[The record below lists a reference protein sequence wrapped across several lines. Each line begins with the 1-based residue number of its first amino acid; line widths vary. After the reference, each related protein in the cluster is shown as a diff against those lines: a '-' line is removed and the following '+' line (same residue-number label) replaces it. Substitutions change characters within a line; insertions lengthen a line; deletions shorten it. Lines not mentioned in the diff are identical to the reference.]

1 MKRAKLEELLD
12 DVMKETV
19 ELDKKDRNR
28 LIDAT
33 IQMLT
38 EETDV
43 TLDDEDEDDEEDEA
57 PED

>member
-43 TLDDEDEDDEEDEA
+43 TLDDEEDEEEDAA